1 VLQFSELGATTQRVD
16 CNSRLNRGRHR
27 PVTTRKPHGKQNE
40 MPSLKQIKRRIASV
54 RSTQQITRAMKMVA
68 AARLRRAQEN
78 IIKARPYSLKLRHVI
93 RDLAARTDRSLHPLL
108 DLRPVEEV
116 GIIVVTGDRGL
127 CGSFNTNILRET
139 QRVMQE
145 ERQAKLFLI
154 TVGRKGTEFF
164 TRRGAPVV
172 ASLANFFNE
181 LHFGHA
187 AKLGDILIRRYQ
199 EHGMDRVY
207 LIYNEFKSAV
217 QQFVVCEQLLPILP
231 EEFEAGESHTEFLFE
246 PSVGQILNAILPLYV
261 NVQLWRVL
269 LESYA
274 AEMGARMTAMENA
287 TENAAELIDTLT
299 LHYNKARQAAITKE
313 LLEVVSGAEGLK

>member
-1 VLQFSELGATTQRVD
+1 
-16 CNSRLNRGRHR
+16 
-27 PVTTRKPHGKQNE
+27 
-40 MPSLKQIKRRIASV
+40 MPSLKQIRRRIASV
-54 RSTQQITRAMKMVA
+54 QSTQQITRAMKMVA

-78 IIKARPYSLKLRHVI
+78 IVKARPYSLKLRQVI

-108 DLRPVEEV
+108 DLRPARSV
-116 GIIVVTGDRGL
+116 GIVVVTGDRGL
-127 CGSFNTNILRET
+127 CGSFNTNIVREA
-139 QRVMQE
+139 QRIMHE
-145 ERQAKLFLI
+145 EAQTELFLI

-164 TRRGAPVV
+164 TRREAPILS
-172 ASLANFFNE
+172 SLSNFFNE
-181 LHFGHA
+181 LNFGHA
-187 AKLGDILIRRYQ
+187 MKLGEIIIGRYE

-207 LIYNEFKSAV
+207 LVYNEFNSAV
-217 QQFVVCEQLLPILP
+217 QQKVICEQLLPIVP
-231 EEFEAGESHTEFLFE
+231 DESEVGASRTDFIYE
-246 PSVGQILNAILPLYV
+246 PSVSQILNAILPRYV

-274 AEMGARMTAMENA
+274 AEMGARMTSMENA